1 MRYYQVQADI
11 VVDQLIYG
19 WWGSTAIEAMA
30 LGKPVICY
38 LSPSW
43 KEIFLKRFP
52 EYTSLPIVEGNTQN
66 IYEVLKRLTTDKD
79 YREQKGKESRLF
91 AEKHF
96 DVKKN
101 ARELE
106 KIFLTL

>member
-1 MRYYQVQADI
+1 
-11 VVDQLIYG
+11 
-19 WWGSTAIEAMA
+19 
-30 LGKPVICY
+30 
-38 LSPSW
+38 
-43 KEIFLKRFP
+43 
-52 EYTSLPIVEGNTQN
+52 
-66 IYEVLKRLTTDKD
+66 LTTDKD